1 MRSRLIIILYWHIA
15 MNLTAVGGFQAYGQ
29 GGGDFAFAPGEKIT
43 LEVSY
48 NWGPIW
54 IDAGEITFEAGVEK
68 DKGGECFRFVGT
80 VKSYKFYDHFYRV
93 RDRFE
98 SKAGIQTLESRE
110 YNGRSEEGG
119 NIETS
124 LYLFDHQTRTVQTF
138 IKNAEKPLVKGTFSM
153 GNAVYDPLTAVYVT
167 RNLDFAGYRS
177 GESINLPII
186 LDGRWYELVIR
197 YYGRETIKNRNGK
210 RYRCF
215 KFGTVLQEGTIFE
228 EGKEIM
234 VWVTD
239 DGNKIPIMA
248 EARILIGSIRIYL
261 AGHQGLKHEMTSLI
275 TE

>member
-1 MRSRLIIILYWHIA
+1 MRSYAVIILYWLIA
-15 MNLTAVGGFQAYGQ
+15 YFPPTVGSSPAYAQ
-29 GGGDFAFAPGEKIT
+29 GSGGFAFAPGEKIT

-54 IDAGEITFEAGVEK
+54 ISAGEIVFEAGLEK
-68 DKGGECFRFVGT
+68 DNGEDCFRFLGR

-98 SKAGIQTLESRE
+98 SRADAQTLQSSE

-124 LYLFDHQTRTVQTF
+124 MYLFDPHAGTVQTF
-138 IKNAEKPLVKGTFSM
+138 IKNAEKPLVKRTFSM
-153 GNAVYDPLTAVYVT
+153 KNAVYDPLTAVYVT
-167 RNLDFAGYRS
+167 RNLDFNGYRA
-177 GESINLPII
+177 GESITIPII
-186 LDGRWYELVIR
+186 LDGQWYELVIK
-197 YYGRETIKNRNGK
+197 YYGRENLKNRDGK

-228 EGKEIM
+228 GGKEIT

-248 EARILIGSIRIYL
+248 EARILIGAIRINL
-261 AGHQGLKHEMTSLI
+261 AGQQGLKHEMTSLI
-275 TE
+275 TD